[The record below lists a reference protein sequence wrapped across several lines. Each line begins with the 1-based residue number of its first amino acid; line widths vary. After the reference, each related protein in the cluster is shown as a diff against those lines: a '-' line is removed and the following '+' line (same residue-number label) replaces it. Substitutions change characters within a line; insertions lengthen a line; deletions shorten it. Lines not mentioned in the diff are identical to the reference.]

1 MAELDN
7 KIIGT
12 IEFGPSSDLINACT
26 SQKLKHVMELGT
38 FFVHPLYQ
46 RRGVGNM
53 LLKTIYQEMSN
64 YGVTEFCLDSG
75 YREAQKL
82 WRKKLGEPDY
92 LLKNYWDAGCDHM
105 IWRVDLK
112 SVIE

>member
-1 MAELDN
+1 
-7 KIIGT
+7 
-12 IEFGPSSDLINACT
+12 
-26 SQKLKHVMELGT
+26 MELGT